1 MKIRKACEW
10 RMLGYKE
17 KNDYLCT
24 RKTIKEMREVSRGQ
38 VSDTEHSIECTLKEC
53 PFTSDGC
60 TPLWLMHPL

>member
-38 VSDTEHSIECTLKEC
+38 VSDTEHSIECTLKE
-53 PFTSDGC
+53 
-60 TPLWLMHPL
+60 